1 MGELLSGGTG
11 SSLDLSGG
19 LTTQMG
25 FSLIFNLIWKLMF
38 AIMQKAGLYDQLA
51 EYGVDLTKYIKTD
64 VNLLN
69 N

>member
-1 MGELLSGGTG
+1 
-11 SSLDLSGG
+11 
-19 LTTQMG
+19 
-25 FSLIFNLIWKLMF
+25 MF

-51 EYGVDLTKYIKTD
+51 EYGVDLTKYINTD